1 MTADADGA
9 NARQLARLGGNEQ
22 FLLNGPSW
30 SPDGRV
36 IVAGV
41 QSFRGAPKGLV
52 YSADVA
58 SGRVEKVGTA
68 EWRTVGDVAWL
79 PDGRGFVLV
88 ASDMTSGSQIWQVAY
103 PSGDVSRITN
113 DLNTYVGVSVSSDG
127 KTIATIQAENTSH
140 IWVAPDGD
148 MTRGKEVSRG
158 RTDGQAG
165 LAWTPDGRI
174 VFSGA
179 LSGRQQIFVM
189 NADGANVQQL
199 TRDDQAGAAQPAISP
214 DGQYVVYQKVKAAEI
229 GIWRVGIDGANPL
242 ALTSGGFDVQPVF
255 SPDGRSVY
263 YNTPAAGTPHMFRV
277 SIDGGTPA
285 KVSDKFFRAAG
296 MSGDGKWL
304 LGLTW
309 DAKARRSAGARLS
322 VDGQTLEI
330 LQDLPANGSAIGP
343 GPGHLTFVRPTE
355 KGWMLSVRDAAGA
368 VRDLYALSDTIFN
381 TAWSRDGKT
390 LAAARGTTSSD
401 VVLISRKVEA
411 R

>member
-1 MTADADGA
+1 
-9 NARQLARLGGNEQ
+9 
-22 FLLNGPSW
+22 
-30 SPDGRV
+30 
-36 IVAGV
+36 
-41 QSFRGAPKGLV
+41 
-52 YSADVA
+52 
-58 SGRVEKVGTA
+58 
-68 EWRTVGDVAWL
+68 
-79 PDGRGFVLV
+79 
-88 ASDMTSGSQIWQVAY
+88 
-103 PSGDVSRITN
+103 
-113 DLNTYVGVSVSSDG
+113 
-127 KTIATIQAENTSH
+127 
-140 IWVAPDGD
+140 
-148 MTRGKEVSRG
+148 
-158 RTDGQAG
+158 
-165 LAWTPDGRI
+165 
-174 VFSGA
+174 
-179 LSGRQQIFVM
+179 M

-263 YNTPAAGTPHMFRV
+263 YNTPAFGTPQMFRV
-277 SIDGGTPA
+277 SIDGGA
-285 KVSDKFFRAAG
+285 REKVSDKFFRAAG
-296 MSGDGKWL
+296 ISGDGKWL

-309 DAKARRSAGARLS
+309 DAKAKRSAGGRLS
-322 VDGQTLEI
+322 VDGHTLEI

-343 GPGHLTFVRPTE
+343 GPGYLTFVRPTE